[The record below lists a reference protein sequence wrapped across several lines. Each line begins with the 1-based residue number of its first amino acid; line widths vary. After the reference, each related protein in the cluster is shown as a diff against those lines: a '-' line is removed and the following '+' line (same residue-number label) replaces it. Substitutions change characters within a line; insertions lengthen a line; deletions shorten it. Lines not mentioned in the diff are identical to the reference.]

1 MQPLESLFG
10 MECVVANLI
19 IVSHT
24 GISEIAGEIYCLA
37 VTFELLIIQS

>member
-1 MQPLESLFG
+1 MQPLESLLG

-24 GISEIAGEIYCLA
+24 GISEIAWKIYCLS
-37 VTFELLIIQS
+37 VTFELLLIQS